1 MSDHSSGCRT
11 LFFSCQAHLPLSSPS
26 LVFSLEEGRKR
37 SEPGPAGS
45 SPRRSSCQGAKR
57 GQGRGLGSALP
68 ATSGWLFF
76 VNTLRLPGLCRA
88 NWSLQTFGTGGKAMH
103 CKRPKALLQI
113 QGSRCAC
120 KRDFLRLGSVAKP
133 ARCFDCLSLLICAS
147 LLTGPGAGGG
157 IKATA
162 CLRTVTRI
170 DTSSRRHVEIAPLL
184 KLYLF
189 LHISEVILAPPFP
202 QVRSWGGTGTAPE
215 Q

>member
-1 MSDHSSGCRT
+1 MPRSQEGARQGPGISASRHIRVAF
-11 LFFSCQAHLPLSSPS
+11 LCQHSSPS
-26 LVFSLEEGRKR
+26 RALSGKLELTEL
-37 SEPGPAGS
+37 
-45 SPRRSSCQGAKR
+45 RRR
-57 GQGRGLGSALP
+57 
-68 ATSGWLFF
+68 
-76 VNTLRLPGLCRA
+76 
-88 NWSLQTFGTGGKAMH
+88 GKAMH

-170 DTSSRRHVEIAPLL
+170 DTSSRKHVEIAPLL

-189 LHISEVILAPPFP
+189 LHSSEVILAPPFP
-202 QVRSWGGTGTAPE
+202 QDRSWGGTGTAQE